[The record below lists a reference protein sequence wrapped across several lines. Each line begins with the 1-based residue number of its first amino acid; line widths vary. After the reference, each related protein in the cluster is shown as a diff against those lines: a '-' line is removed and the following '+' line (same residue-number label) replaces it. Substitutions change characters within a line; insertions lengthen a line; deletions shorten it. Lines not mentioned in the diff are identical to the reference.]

1 MRYLFLTFMIVLLAA
16 CSKEQAPPPAAGK
29 AKPKHA
35 KILQL
40 AAGTNQVVKGESL
53 TLCYGV
59 EDAKSVRLDP
69 PEEELGV
76 SRNRC
81 IAVSPKKNT
90 VYTLIAKGED
100 GEEVREQFPVSVVG
114 AAPSS
119 ANAQQTLLIRSFD
132 VMQGNPGQPTQLCYQ
147 TKGAVSVRINPAVK
161 TLEPAES
168 PRCFPISIA
177 SKTTFLLTA
186 SDAAGHIDRMQVT
199 VAP

>member
-1 MRYLFLTFMIVLLAA
+1 MAFVFLVLSA
-16 CSKEQAPPPAAGK
+16 CSGERASQVPAVK

-40 AAGTNQVVKGESL
+40 AAGTNQVVRGESL

-76 SRNRC
+76 SRSRC
-81 IAVSPKKNT
+81 IAVSPKRNT
-90 VYTLIAKGED
+90 IYTLIAKGED
-100 GEEVREQFPVSVVG
+100 GEEVREQFPISVVG
-114 AAPSS
+114 AGATGGGS
-119 ANAQQTLLIRSFD
+119 QQSMLIRSFD
-132 VMQGNPGQPTQLCYQ
+132 VMHGNPGQPTQLCYQ

-161 TLEPAES
+161 ALEPADS

-177 SKTTFLLTA
+177 TKTTFLLTA
-186 SDAAGHIDRMQVT
+186 TDAAGQIDRMQVT